1 MRLKRFAPL
10 AEETRLSALTS
21 FMSFRRHPNERINEL
36 LTRFET
42 VSQTAY
48 QEANFTMNFEGLSY
62 ILLKTVGVTEHQL
75 LPLLQPTG
83 GQFPIDQGQYLVLQ
97 RALRSMGHILEHSPG
112 NIAQSLRGQ
121 GGSHTRPLM
130 VYHTTDGMGE
140 DGRSSSASQW
150 NGHDWTGDDE
160 HQSYLNRERNQRW
173 EAHDQEVHWDRADSI
188 SGLDDSDTSTETSSG
203 DYNDDLPPDPET
215 DALPAWQRGP
225 GAAARTNRTG
235 IFTDY
240 QLGWGKSSA

>member
-1 MRLKRFAPL
+1 
-10 AEETRLSALTS
+10 
-21 FMSFRRHPNERINEL
+21 
-36 LTRFET
+36 
-42 VSQTAY
+42 
-48 QEANFTMNFEGLSY
+48 
-62 ILLKTVGVTEHQL
+62 
-75 LPLLQPTG
+75 
-83 GQFPIDQGQYLVLQ
+83 
-97 RALRSMGHILEHSPG
+97 MGHILEHSPG

-160 HQSYLNRERNQRW
+160 HQSYLNRDSNQRW

-203 DYNDDLPPDPET
+203 DYNDDLPPDPEI
-215 DALPAWQRGP
+215 DALPAWQRGEAVFWAYAQKRRAWRRFANMP
-225 GAAARTNRTG
+225 TRKVRRFTTRKGGRGKSGKRSSSYICSSEMDVFLSRKGKSMNRKTSREG
-235 IFTDY
+235 IFTYKAGTKGGGKNKSDRDPY
-240 QLGWGKSSA
+240 RLPAWLG